1 MDWKKFEESLEEL
14 CDDRKPTF
22 TFSCYGTPN
31 FDDIISFIGNHYGEN
46 QWDKLEEELDE
57 LREALKDLKVS
68 KNVDSMAK
76 YQAQARFKV
85 IEEFAD
91 LMIVMQSIMSTKGNE
106 DMPDLLESI
115 SRYKASR
122 QLYRILHNDPKAGD
136 PNYGN

>member
-1 MDWKKFEESLEEL
+1 MLWKDFIDNVGV
-14 CDDRKPTF
+14 CNDRTPVF
-22 TFSCYGTPN
+22 TFNCYNTPDT
-31 FDDIISFIGNHYGEN
+31 DDVIKFIGNHYGDK
-46 QWDKLEEELDE
+46 QWEKLEEELE
-57 LREALKDLKVS
+57 EFKAALADYKVS

-85 IEEFAD
+85 IEEFTD
-91 LMIVMQSIMSTKGNE
+91 VMLVMQSIMSTKGNE